1 MSQEINRIPIIKLWQ
16 LLLIPIQGHVTDEQ
30 LEQLAHDTLDKIH
43 ESAAMGVIIDI
54 TGMWII
60 DSHICS
66 LLSRLSSA
74 ARLMGA
80 ATMIC
85 GMSPEIAMTLQSM
98 GLEMPGVSTR
108 LTLEEA
114 LEHLGVTANHATAG
128 DPAS

>member
-1 MSQEINRIPIIKLWQ
+1 MAQDISRIPIIKLWQ
-16 LLLIPIQGHVTDEQ
+16 LLLVPIQGHVTDEQ
-30 LEQLAHDTLDKIH
+30 LEQLAHDTLERIH
-43 ESAAMGVIIDI
+43 ETAAMGVIIDV
-54 TGMWII
+54 TGMWLI

-80 ATMIC
+80 ATIIC

-98 GLEMPGVSTR
+98 GLDLPGVSTR

-114 LEHLGVTANHATAG
+114 LENLGVTANHTLAG
-128 DPAS
+128 ETST